1 VKNLPNKTL
10 ILSVFLFATLLVI
23 EVVLIIRLW
32 PFLGRDKPQPST
44 PTSTPVRRVVTA
56 EDIQTELRLLEEY
69 HVDNNIAFP
78 ENYESLDIK
87 AKRIALLQF
96 GVLERE
102 VTWRSGGYIFISS
115 IAYPAQI
122 QVSGDPKELAR
133 QKIDDYH
140 TRAKAGEPIVDLIQ
154 AVNKDSVVEQLN
166 RPLIVQAL
174 GEAPSVFKS
183 SMFQLHTQG
192 EDAVVSDEV
201 ANRAIFGLDE
211 GEVSEVY
218 SSKVGYLFIVV
229 TKAHNGRFTTYDDW
243 LSHVSSGK
251 LTTSLV
257 KLSRYKSREAIE

>member
-1 VKNLPNKTL
+1 M
-10 ILSVFLFATLLVI
+10 FAILLVV

-32 PFLGRDKPQPST
+32 PFLGRDKSQVTS
-44 PTSTPVRRVVTA
+44 PTSTPVGRVATA
-56 EDIQTELRLLEEY
+56 EDIQTERRLLEEY
-69 HVDNNIAFP
+69 YVDNNIAFP
-78 ENYESLDIK
+78 ENYESLDIE

-154 AVNKDSVVEQLN
+154 AANKDSVIEQLN
-166 RPLIVQAL
+166 RPLIVQVL
-174 GEAPSVFKS
+174 EEAPSVFKS

-192 EDAVVSDEV
+192 EDTFVGDEV
-201 ANRAIFGLDE
+201 ANRAIFILDE
-211 GEVSEVY
+211 GGVSEIY
-218 SSKVGYLFIVV
+218 SSQIGYLFIVV
-229 TKAHNGRFTTYDDW
+229 TKTHNGRFTTYEDW
-243 LSHVSSGK
+243 LSHASSGK

-257 KLSRYKSREAIE
+257 KFGRYKSREAIK

>member
-10 ILSVFLFATLLVI
+10 ILSVLLFATLLVV

-32 PFLGRDKPQPST
+32 PFLGRDKSQVTS
-44 PTSTPVRRVVTA
+44 PTSTPVERVVTT

-69 HVDNNIAFP
+69 YVDNNIAFP
-78 ENYESLDIK
+78 ENYENLDIE

-115 IAYPAQI
+115 IADPTQI

-140 TRAKAGEPIVDLIQ
+140 TRAKAGEPIADLIQ
-154 AVNKDSVVEQLN
+154 TVNEDSVIEQLN

-174 GEAPSVFKS
+174 GEVPPVFKS
-183 SMFQLHTQG
+183 SIFQLHTQG
-192 EDAVVSDEV
+192 EDAVVGDEV
-201 ANRAIFGLDE
+201 ANRAIFRLDE
-211 GEVSEVY
+211 GGVSEIY
-218 SSKVGYLFIVV
+218 SSQIGYLFIVV

-243 LSHVSSGK
+243 LSHTSSGE

-257 KLSRYKSREAIE
+257 KLNRYKTWEIIK